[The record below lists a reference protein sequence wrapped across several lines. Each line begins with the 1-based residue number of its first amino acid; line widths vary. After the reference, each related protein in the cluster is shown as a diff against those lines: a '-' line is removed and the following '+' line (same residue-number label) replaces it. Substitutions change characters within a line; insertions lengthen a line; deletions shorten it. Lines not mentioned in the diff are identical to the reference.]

1 MRYEE
6 ARGRDGEK
14 RKKDPRIPQQDDDQK
29 PKLKMIKDVDMM
41 TFERINNWEMW
52 VCMHPVEV

>member
-1 MRYEE
+1 MRDEE
-6 ARGRDGEK
+6 ARERDGE
-14 RKKDPRIPQQDDDQK
+14 RGKKDPRSPQQDDDQK

>member
-1 MRYEE
+1 MVRE
-6 ARGRDGEK
+6 RDGEK
-14 RKKDPRIPQQDDDQK
+14 GKKDPRSPQQDDDQK